1 MSEKRES
8 GTRSVDKTAQEFER
22 PLSEIAARS
31 VGDDIFEALST
42 IFACAV
48 IVVLALTGIVLIR
61 GALPVLGTFGANFV
75 SGVNWNAIIGQ
86 ESYGALPYILG
97 TLVTSGI
104 AIAIGIPISLGI
116 AIFLAEMAPKSVR
129 APLSQVIELL
139 AAVPSVIYGFWG
151 LFVLRFWIIDYVETP
166 LSTSLGSIPVFH
178 GSPLGLDIL
187 MGGVILAIMIIP
199 TVSAI
204 SKEVMMAVPASQ
216 REAAYSI
223 GATRWEVVRIGVL
236 GYARSGIFGAAI
248 LGLGRAVGETMAVTM
263 VIGNAIGSGAI
274 PTSLFRSGQTMASL
288 IANEFNEAEAGSLHL
303 SALIGVGL
311 ILFAFAL
318 LINVFAQLMV
328 WRVLKVK
335 GGAVE

>member
-8 GTRSVDKTAQEFER
+8 ATTQEFSR
-22 PLSEIAARS
+22 SFADIAGRS

-42 IFACAV
+42 VFACAV
-48 IVVLALTGIVLIR
+48 IVILALTGIVLVR
-61 GALPVLGTFGANFV
+61 GSLPVLGTFGVNFV
-75 SGVNWNAIIGQ
+75 TGVNWNAIIGQ
-86 ESYGALPYILG
+86 ESYGALPYMLG

-104 AIAIGIPISLGI
+104 AIAVGIPISLGI

-129 APLSQVIELL
+129 APLSQIIELL

-166 LSTSLGSIPVFH
+166 LSTSLGSIPIFH
-178 GSPLGLDIL
+178 GSPLGLDVL
-187 MGGVILAIMIIP
+187 MGGIILAIMIIP

-204 SKEVMMAVPASQ
+204 SKEVMMAVPSSQ

-263 VIGNAIGSGAI
+263 VIGNAIGPGAI

-311 ILFAFAL
+311 ILFVFAL
-318 LINVFAQLMV
+318 LINVFAQVMV